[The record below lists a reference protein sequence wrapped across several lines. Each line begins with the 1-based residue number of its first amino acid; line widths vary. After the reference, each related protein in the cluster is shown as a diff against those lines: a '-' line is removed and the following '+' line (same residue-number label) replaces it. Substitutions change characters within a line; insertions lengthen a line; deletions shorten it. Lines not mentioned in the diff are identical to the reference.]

1 MDIRMTFDEWDA
13 FQRDMGRPADPFES
27 KPPIDPETMYRAPES
42 RLERTCRLT
51 KEELDAVMAEYNA
64 WPYTDGQPVKRPQYA
79 EADSTPDAINP
90 DHYKVGGIETID
102 YMRAKST
109 PEEFEGYLRLSA
121 LKYLSRVG
129 HKHGDHDA
137 ARAEEYR
144 KALWFI
150 DRLVREVEQ

>member
-1 MDIRMTFDEWDA
+1 MTRLTPAEYDA
-13 FQRDMGRPADPFES
+13 FARDLGRPPEDF
-27 KPPIDPETMYRAPES
+27 ETMYRQPSPEPHPFDQL
-42 RLERTCRLT
+42 RGLT
-51 KEELDAVMAEYNA
+51 IRKDPPAFEAV
-64 WPYTDGQPVKRPQYA
+64 
-79 EADSTPDAINP
+79 STPGDAINP
-90 DHYKVGGIETID
+90 SHYKVGGIETID

-121 LKYLSRVG
+121 IKYLSRVG

-150 DRLVREVEQ
+150 ERLVQECER

>member
-1 MDIRMTFDEWDA
+1 MSDKYLSVYEKNGLEVFVNPYDFW
-13 FQRDMGRPADPFES
+13 AD
-27 KPPIDPETMYRAPES
+27 
-42 RLERTCRLT
+42 
-51 KEELDAVMAEYNA
+51 
-64 WPYTDGQPVKRPQYA
+64 
-79 EADSTPDAINP
+79 
-90 DHYKVGGIETID
+90 YKVGGIETID

-150 DRLVREVEQ
+150 DRLVREVER

>member
-1 MDIRMTFDEWDA
+1 MTFDEWLEFA
-13 FQRDMGRPADPFES
+13 RDVGRPPDVPVDA
-27 KPPIDPETMYRAPES
+27 ETMYRPVHAADD
-42 RLERTCRLT
+42 ERDIRHVCRLT
-51 KEELDAVMAEYNA
+51 QAELDAVLAEYRRDA
-64 WPYTDGQPVKRPQYA
+64 EA

-150 DRLVREVEQ
+150 ERLVQECER

>member
-1 MDIRMTFDEWDA
+1 MTKLTLSEYLEFG
-13 FQRDMGRPADPFES
+13 RDLGRPPDDFETAYRDFQASRPFDP
-27 KPPIDPETMYRAPES
+27 K
-42 RLERTCRLT
+42 
-51 KEELDAVMAEYNA
+51 AV
-64 WPYTDGQPVKRPQYA
+64 T
-79 EADSTPDAINP
+79 TPGDAINP

-121 LKYLSRVG
+121 IKYLSRVG

-150 DRLVREVEQ
+150 ERLVRECER

>member
-1 MDIRMTFDEWDA
+1 MQNLTGPEMIEFERDI
-13 FQRDMGRPADPFES
+13 GRPPD
-27 KPPIDPETMYRAPES
+27 PPIDPETMYRGPMRCVLSPA
-42 RLERTCRLT
+42 
-51 KEELDAVMAEYNA
+51 ELRAIVGEY
-64 WPYTDGQPVKRPQYA
+64 D
-79 EADSTPDAINP
+79 EAHSTPEHGPTVGDAIDP

-137 ARAEEYR
+137 ARAEEYK
-144 KALWFI
+144 KARWFI
-150 DRLVREVEQ
+150 DRLIRECEG

>member
-1 MDIRMTFDEWDA
+1 MTKLTVDEYLKFAADI
-13 FQRDMGRPADPFES
+13 GRPPDP
-27 KPPIDPETMYRAPES
+27 
-42 RLERTCRLT
+42 
-51 KEELDAVMAEYNA
+51 
-64 WPYTDGQPVKRPQYA
+64 
-79 EADSTPDAINP
+79 TPDADVINP
-90 DHYKVGGIETID
+90 SHYKVGGVEAID

-144 KALWFI
+144 KALWFVE
-150 DRLVREVEQ
+150 RLVRECER

>member
-1 MDIRMTFDEWDA
+1 MTRLTPAEYDA
-13 FQRDMGRPADPFES
+13 FARDLGRPSEDF
-27 KPPIDPETMYRAPES
+27 ETMYRQPTEPHPLDQLRELTIRKDAPAPEPAP
-42 RLERTCRLT
+42 T
-51 KEELDAVMAEYNA
+51 V
-64 WPYTDGQPVKRPQYA
+64 G
-79 EADSTPDAINP
+79 DAINP

-121 LKYLSRVG
+121 IKYLSRVG

-137 ARAEEYR
+137 ARAEEYK

-150 DRLVREVEQ
+150 ERLVREVER

>member
-1 MDIRMTFDEWDA
+1 MKMTFEEWLT
-13 FQRDMGRPADPFES
+13 FCRDIGRPVE
-27 KPPIDPETMYRAPES
+27 PPLDPETMYREPAPLPEHA
-42 RLERTCRLT
+42 RERCTLSPA
-51 KEELDAVMAEYNA
+51 ELRAILGEY
-64 WPYTDGQPVKRPQYA
+64 D
-79 EADSTPDAINP
+79 EAHSTPAEPATEPATGDAINP
-90 DHYKVGGIETID
+90 AHYQVGGIETID

-144 KALWFI
+144 KAAWFI
-150 DRLVREVEQ
+150 DRLIRECDP

>member
-51 KEELDAVMAEYNA
+51 KEEIDAVMAEYNA
-64 WPYTDGQPVKRPQYA
+64 WPYGSDSTDA

-150 DRLVREVEQ
+150 ERLVREVER

>member
-1 MDIRMTFDEWDA
+1 MTKLTVDEYLKFAADI
-13 FQRDMGRPADPFES
+13 GRPPDP
-27 KPPIDPETMYRAPES
+27 
-42 RLERTCRLT
+42 
-51 KEELDAVMAEYNA
+51 
-64 WPYTDGQPVKRPQYA
+64 
-79 EADSTPDAINP
+79 TPDAINP
-90 DHYKVGGIETID
+90 DHYKVGGIETIA

-121 LKYLSRVG
+121 IKYLSRVG

-150 DRLVREVEQ
+150 ERLVRECEP

>member
-1 MDIRMTFDEWDA
+1 MKMTFDEWLEFA
-13 FQRDMGRPADPFES
+13 RDVGRPADVPV
-27 KPPIDPETMYRAPES
+27 DAETMYRQPETP
-42 RLERTCRLT
+42 LQYACRVT
-51 KEELDAVMAEYNA
+51 KEEFDAVFAEYRR
-64 WPYTDGQPVKRPQYA
+64 DA

-150 DRLVREVEQ
+150 ERLVQECER

>member
-1 MDIRMTFDEWDA
+1 MTKLTVDEYLDFAADI
-13 FQRDMGRPADPFES
+13 GRPPDP
-27 KPPIDPETMYRAPES
+27 P
-42 RLERTCRLT
+42 
-51 KEELDAVMAEYNA
+51 
-64 WPYTDGQPVKRPQYA
+64 
-79 EADSTPDAINP
+79 PDAINP
-90 DHYKVGGIETID
+90 SHYKVGGLEAID

-121 LKYLSRVG
+121 IKYLSRVG

-150 DRLVREVEQ
+150 ERLVRECER